1 MMVRV
6 MRKWLQ
12 SPVPLRLR
20 LSLGKALGD
29 AGLKKIFGGILV
41 KKLVVVSPVLP
52 TIDPLSTVL
61 NELSSYS
68 RHVLGG
74 ELMKSGDSESM
85 SDPKWTSH
93 TSPTCGH
100 GP

>member
-1 MMVRV
+1 MVV
-6 MRKWLQ
+6 QGMRKWLQ

-20 LSLGKALGD
+20 LSLGKASRDGVLE
-29 AGLKKIFGGILV
+29 KIFGETLG
-41 KKLVVVSPVLP
+41 KKLIVSPGLP
-52 TIDPLSTVL
+52 TTDPLSTML

-68 RHVLGG
+68 RHVVAG
-74 ELMKSGDSESM
+74 ELMKSGDSEPM
-85 SDPKWTSH
+85 SDPTCTSH